1 MLQNKKHL
9 GQNWLKNRPVL
20 EEIAE
25 SAVIDTD
32 DPETPQPLCL
42 EIGPGLGTLTS
53 SLLRRFPKVLAVEYD
68 EKLASNLPKSF
79 PGKNLEVIHQDFL
92 QFDLNQ
98 IKEPYVAVGNIPY
111 YITSPIIQKLI
122 SADNPPQRVV
132 LLMQKEVADRL
143 LFDVGKYT
151 YLTLAVLNFA
161 DVLPGIFVDRSLFT
175 PPPKVDSASVILV
188 PRPTP
193 IVSTEVLRFIKQCF
207 MNPRKKLITCLPF
220 LTQKTREEIKEIYH
234 SLNLDGNYRP
244 ADLTLSDWQKV
255 YDLTR
260 PTL

>member
-9 GQNWLKNRPVL
+9 GQNWLKNRPIL

-25 SAVIDTD
+25 SAIITADN
-32 DPETPQPLCL
+32 PKSCQPLCL

-68 EKLASNLPKSF
+68 EKLATNLPKSF

-92 QFDLNQ
+92 QFDLEQ
-98 IKEPYVAVGNIPY
+98 IKEPYVVVGNIPY

-122 SADNPPQRVV
+122 SAENQPQRIV

-175 PPPKVDSASVILV
+175 PPPKVDSASVILI
-188 PRPTP
+188 PRVQP
-193 IVSTEVLRFIKQCF
+193 IVNITVLCFIKQCF
-207 MNPRKKLITCLPF
+207 MNPRKKLITCLPHIV
-220 LTQKTREEIKEIYH
+220 QKTREEIKEIYQK
-234 SLNLDGNYRP
+234 LNFDENFRP
-244 ADLTLSDWQKV
+244 ADLTLFDWQKL
-255 YDLTR
+255 YDLIQSNN
-260 PTL
+260 

>member
-9 GQNWLKNRPVL
+9 GQNWLKNRPIL

-25 SAVIDTD
+25 SAIITAD
-32 DPETPQPLCL
+32 DPKSCQPLCL

-68 EKLASNLPKSF
+68 EKLATNLPRSF

-92 QFDLNQ
+92 QFDLER
-98 IKEPYVAVGNIPY
+98 IKEPYVVVGNIPY

-122 SADNPPQRVV
+122 SAKNPPQRIV

-143 LFDVGKYT
+143 LFGVGKYT
-151 YLTLAVLNFA
+151 YLTLSVLNFA

-175 PPPKVDSASVILV
+175 PPPKVDSASVILI
-188 PRPTP
+188 PRAQP
-193 IVSTEVLRFIKQCF
+193 IVNITVLCFIKQCF
-207 MNPRKKLITCLPF
+207 MNPRKKLITCLPHIV
-220 LTQKTREEIKEIYH
+220 QKTREEIKEIYQK
-234 SLNLDGNYRP
+234 LNFDENFRP
-244 ADLTLSDWQKV
+244 ADLTLFDWQKL
-255 YDLTR
+255 YDLTH
-260 PTL
+260 PNN